1 MYFFIY
7 IIIWNVSFFRYYLLV
22 LQQSEVYNLLI
33 FRIVALWLDNI
44 HKKEVSD
51 LLHINLIKIPSFKF
65 IPLTPQL
72 AVHINDVFDE
82 FSEKIY
88 KIMER
93 CALEHPHHTLP
104 VLLAL
109 KNLYGDY
116 EYSTIKKNKTLE
128 PRVLGAQKLL
138 HELMKSSISLTVCE
152 MDKLSH
158 SLVMLVNHTTSSSE
172 RKCIKSVFKRVLI

>member
-1 MYFFIY
+1 MI
-7 IIIWNVSFFRYYLLV
+7 V
-22 LQQSEVYNLLI
+22 LQQSEDYNLLI
-33 FRIVALWLDNI
+33 FRIIALWLDNI
-44 HKKEVSD
+44 HEKEVND
-51 LLHINLIKIPSFKF
+51 LLNIHLNKIPSFKF
-65 IPLTPQL
+65 IPLAPQL
-72 AVHINDVFDE
+72 AAHMNNVFDE

-88 KIMER
+88 KLMQR

-116 EYSTIKKNKTLE
+116 EYDTVKKSKTLE

-138 HELMKSSISLTVCE
+138 HELLSAPNVSSIANE

-158 SLVMLVNHTTSSSE
+158 ALVMLANLATSSNK
-172 RKCIKSVFKRVLI
+172 RKYIVIFSSWKRNNLIVYVSAK